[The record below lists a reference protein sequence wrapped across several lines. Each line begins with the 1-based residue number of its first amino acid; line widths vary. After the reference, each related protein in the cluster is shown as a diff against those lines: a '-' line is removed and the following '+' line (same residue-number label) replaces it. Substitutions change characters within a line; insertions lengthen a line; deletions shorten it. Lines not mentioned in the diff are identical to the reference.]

1 MDVKSQRVSLKSQP
15 LRQLGGGKKKKNSE
29 NKENNV
35 LNDAFIF
42 IIEYAEEPVV
52 IPI

>member
-1 MDVKSQRVSLKSQP
+1 MDVKRQRVSLKSQP
-15 LRQLGGGKKKKNSE
+15 LRRLRGKKKKNSE
-29 NKENNV
+29 NKKNNV